1 MFLICLERETIK
13 IMLYIIRKIF
23 RYFKQGRYI
32 EMTLNVGEELT
43 ESISILPKLYIV
55 KATAIVV

>member
-1 MFLICLERETIK
+1 
-13 IMLYIIRKIF
+13 MLYIIRKIF